1 MIASQHSVSYP
12 SMLTR
17 SRGAQFRDLFVS
29 LGGVLAV
36 TLVYARWLHVS
47 NSTTVALSY
56 LLIVLVV
63 AARSRLWVA
72 VVTSFAAMTCINFFF
87 LPPVGHLTIA
97 DPQNW
102 IALVSFIAVSLVASR
117 LSAVAHDR
125 AAIAIERAQF
135 LEERKTIEIARK
147 SEELK
152 SALLASLAHDLGTP
166 LTAIRVAASNL
177 HGSWLTEDQRHEQSE
192 LVLTEVE
199 RLQRLFQNILEMARI
214 DAGAIALDHQ
224 WVHPRKSSMPRVGW
238 WSTLFARTR
247 STSPRILERLVKLDP
262 RLTSA
267 RWRTCSRTPRSIRR
281 RDRRFLSRRESR
293 PTAWR
298 FPCAIADLGF
308 RPRIFRTSSSAF
320 TAEATRSGRLGH
332 RHGIVDH
339 SRSARR
345 RERAGMGGECP
356 DGGAMFTIRGAGRD
370 TRRRQRRR
378 TT

>member
-1 MIASQHSVSYP
+1 MITSQHSVSYP
-12 SMLTR
+12 GMLTR

-63 AARSRLWVA
+63 AARCRLWVA

-87 LPPVGHLTIA
+87 LPPVGYLTIA
-97 DPQNW
+97 DPQNL

-135 LEERKTIEIARK
+135 LEQRKTIEIARK

-177 HGSWLTEDQRHEQSE
+177 NGSWLTEDQRHEQSE

-214 DAGAIALDHQ
+214 DAGAIALEHQ
-224 WVHPRKSSMPRVGW
+224 WVHPLEIVDAAKRLVEH
-238 WSTLFARTR
+238 TLR
-247 STSPRILERLVKLDP
+247 SHAVEVQTDSERLVKVDP
-262 RLTSA
+262 RLTSSA
-267 RWRTCSRTPRSIRR
+267 LAHLLENAAQYSPPGSRIAVLAKVTPSGLAIAVRDHGPGIAADDLPHLFERFYRGANTRR
-281 RDRRFLSRRESR
+281 R
-293 PTAWR
+293 
-298 FPCAIADLGF
+298 I
-308 RPRIFRTSSSAF
+308 
-320 TAEATRSGRLGH
+320 SGT
-332 RHGIVDH
+332 
-339 SRSARR
+339 
-345 RERAGMGGECP
+345 GMGLSIARGFLAAEHGRVWAETCA
-356 DGGAMFTIRGAGRD
+356 DGGARFTLAVPAESREPVEAL
-370 TRRRQRRR
+370 